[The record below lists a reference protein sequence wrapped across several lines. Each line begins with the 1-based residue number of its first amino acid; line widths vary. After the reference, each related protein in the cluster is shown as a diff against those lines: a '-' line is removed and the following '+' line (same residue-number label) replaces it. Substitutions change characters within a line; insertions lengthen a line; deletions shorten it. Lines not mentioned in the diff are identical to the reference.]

1 MGIYIEIALSLILVF
16 LVLSLVVTAINEL
29 IAMQLRKRPKMLF
42 RTIAAI
48 IDDPNLRQSFY
59 ANGIVV
65 SASEAS
71 AGAPGTTLGAAGAAI
86 PPAAAE
92 VSDVDHPSYIQ
103 GQNFARALTMAV
115 LQNAGNGGPMQKVFG
130 LPEVETAVLALPAN
144 LRIRDVLIGALAGA
158 NATVDDFEK
167 KVAAWFDTTQD
178 RLTGEYARHQRWI
191 TIIVGAILVLVL
203 NADAVRLTRELQSND
218 AVRTAMVAK
227 ADQMF
232 SDGIVSACADKPD
245 DILEACI
252 VAETRDYL
260 DLLDPAIVGWKSD
273 PAGLIVANVYTA
285 AASYFTSTATAA
297 EGDAAG
303 AVASPANPVSILF
316 NKLVGL
322 VITVMAISLG
332 APFWFDMLN
341 KVVNIRGAGIKPEK
355 TATADG

>member
-1 MGIYIEIALSLILVF
+1 MGIYIEIALSLILVL

-48 IDDPNLRQSFY
+48 IDDPALRKSFY

-71 AGAPGTTLGAAGAAI
+71 AGAPGTPGAAGAAN

-92 VSDVDHPSYIQ
+92 VSDVDHPSYIE

-115 LQNAGNGGPMQKVFG
+115 LRNAGNKGPMADVFG
-130 LPEVETAVLALPAN
+130 IPEVKAAVLALPPE
-144 LRIRDVLIGALAGA
+144 LRIRDVLIGALASA
-158 NATVDDFEK
+158 NTSVEDFEK

-191 TIIVGAILVLVL
+191 TIFVGAILVVVL

-227 ADQMF
+227 ANHMF
-232 SDGIVSACADKPD
+232 DKGIVSDCADRPGD
-245 DILEACI
+245 ELEACI

-273 PAGLIVANVYTA
+273 PAGLIVANAYA
-285 AASYFTSTATAA
+285 SAASHLAPTATAA
-297 EGDAAG
+297 EEGAAAG
-303 AVASPANPVSILF
+303 VGATPGNPVSILF

-355 TATADG
+355 TAAQP